1 MYLITY
7 NFLQTIASVMG
18 KPKINKSCPPW
29 PHVEKKT
36 QSSLYF
42 SVHNLKKYHGCYALC
57 NDCFFIFRRLLGTNC
72 KEICNK
78 QKRFL
83 AISNKKLHFFQSR
96 TFWCYLILSFQ
107 DLFSVGKYVFSF
119 FRTFFFYK
127 LNPNQDFSESTYFCI
142 VVVGLGFLWVFIY
155 ILDQED
161 ENKLQGHLLTA
172 DINICFTSFL
182 IVK

>member
-1 MYLITY
+1 MD
-7 NFLQTIASVMG
+7 VMHCVMTVSLFFVG
-18 KPKINKSCPPW
+18 FQKPIVRKFVIS
-29 PHVEKKT
+29 KKDS
-36 QSSLYF
+36 QPSPIKNY
-42 SVHNLKKYHGCYALC
+42 
-57 NDCFFIFRRLLGTNC
+57 I
-72 KEICNK
+72 
-78 QKRFL
+78 
-83 AISNKKLHFFQSR
+83 FFQSR

-142 VVVGLGFLWVFIY
+142 VVVGLGFLWVFIN